1 MSLNS
6 KVRAFTLLEC
16 LVALLVIAGSVQVY
30 QGLTTVLVSNV
41 KQIKQQ
47 ESQDWLLFVQQM
59 EAELEGC
66 QLVKVEGN
74 KLYVKQD
81 NQDLA
86 FGLSSATDFRKTNAD
101 GRGYQP
107 MLFNVKAS
115 TISQNNQIVTIQVTL
130 KMGYKGVLF
139 MLLKNR
145 LERRSS
151 LRSLYGWHFH
161 TSSACLSGAGGC

>member
-1 MSLNS
+1 M
-6 KVRAFTLLEC
+6 
-16 LVALLVIAGSVQVY
+16 
-30 QGLTTVLVSNV
+30 SNV

-86 FGLSSATDFRKTNAD
+86 FGLSSATDFEKQMLTVEA
-101 GRGYQP
+101 YQP
-107 MLFNVKAS
+107 NAFQCK
-115 TISQNNQIVTIQVTL
+115 I
-130 KMGYKGVLF
+130 
-139 MLLKNR
+139 
-145 LERRSS
+145 
-151 LRSLYGWHFH
+151 
-161 TSSACLSGAGGC
+161 